1 MRLTP
6 LDIQN
11 HQFATRFRGV
21 DPEEVNQ
28 FLRLVAEDFESLVQE
43 NESLR
48 EAVRQLEAR
57 LEEHLANERS
67 LRETLVTAQTVST
80 DLKQTAVKEAE
91 VMISEAEVKAEKVL
105 DAAHRRLA
113 KLAEDV
119 REMKLLRSRIA
130 TAVRTTIET
139 HLSLLEGLADD
150 DFEDPLLGDKVAY
163 LTRRRP
169 DSGEGS

>member
-11 HQFATRFRGV
+11 HKFAACFRGV
-21 DPEEVNQ
+21 DAEEVNQ

-67 LRETLVTAQTVST
+67 LRETLVTAQSVSS

-105 DAAHRRLA
+105 DAAHSRLA

-139 HLSLLEGLADD
+139 HLSLLEGLAED
-150 DFEDPLLGDKVAY
+150 DFEDPLLGGKVAY
-163 LTRRRP
+163 LTKRRA
-169 DSGEGS
+169 DSEEGS